1 MIGNRL
7 MLDAQQSFRVVNGA
21 VSIVVVAHGAIKNVI
36 AENAVKGFP
45 LCRAGSFRLRQNL
58 HSRGYAGRAR
68 SHQSAIDLYHAGI
81 ARLDR
86 SKLRVIADLRNLC
99 ARSID
104 HIDQAFAARCLLN
117 YPIDGYA

>member
-1 MIGNRL
+1 MIAE
-7 MLDAQQSFRVVNGA
+7 D
-21 VSIVVVAHGAIKNVI
+21 AIKRF
-36 AENAVKGFP
+36 ALRSAGFLGFRENA
-45 LCRAGSFRLRQNL
+45 
-58 HSRGYAGRAR
+58 HSRGHPGRAR
-68 SHQSAIDLYHAGI
+68 SHQSSIDLYHAGI

-86 SKLRVIADLRNLC
+86 SKLRVIADLRNLY